1 VGWVKREIP
10 LLEGFRF
17 KADASPLSLPKV
29 YRQEILAAIL
39 VFAPYANPQSQ
50 GESAITNAIPHVCY
64 SQRRLV
70 FWHTTEWV
78 MRPEAENVAA
88 PSSSGHQRFSRDA
101 MKG

>member
-1 VGWVKREIP
+1 LHRTPI
-10 LLEGFRF
+10 L
-17 KADASPLSLPKV
+17 KAK
-29 YRQEILAAIL
+29 
-39 VFAPYANPQSQ
+39 ANPP
-50 GESAITNAIPHVCY
+50 SATRSPHVCY

-88 PSSSGHQRFSRDA
+88 PSLSGHQRFSRDA